1 MPRGS
6 SRPRPP
12 RAAGVA
18 TARASPPLTRIRLAS
33 RPQMLDA
40 SKDSVEKSAG
50 GAGSGSGEEGGDGSG
65 SMMGKKD
72 MCKGVGQRY
81 REMCMGYMN
90 YLESCPSFVHNIC
103 HEDLGGSERLRS
115 PCPDYLK
122 CFYCLRINP
131 LFCLT
136 SEAGF

>member
-1 MPRGS
+1 
-6 SRPRPP
+6 
-12 RAAGVA
+12 
-18 TARASPPLTRIRLAS
+18 
-33 RPQMLDA
+33 MLDA
-40 SKDSVEKSAG
+40 AKDSVKKGEGSSAS
-50 GAGSGSGEEGGDGSG
+50 ADGSGEDSGSG

-72 MCKGVGQRY
+72 MCKGVGKRY
-81 REMCMGYMN
+81 REMCVGYMN

-136 SEAGF
+136 DEAGY